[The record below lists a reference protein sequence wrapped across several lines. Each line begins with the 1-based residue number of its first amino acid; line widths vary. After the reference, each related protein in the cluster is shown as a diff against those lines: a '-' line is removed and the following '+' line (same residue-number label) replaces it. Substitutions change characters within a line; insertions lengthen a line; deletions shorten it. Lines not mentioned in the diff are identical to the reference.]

1 MPDLPTFSFLAGAPA
16 GDPLSQNAMALRQRM
31 ALAMMS
37 QQKGYP
43 KNLGEGL
50 TEVGRSLGDIGMMR
64 RLEAQQAAFENA
76 TKGAAAERDKVAP
89 VPTASIEPTTQT
101 AEVAPSWLNANAMMQ
116 PSTEQP
122 AAPVQEAGTAPQ
134 GNEVYPQTAALE
146 TPSTASDAPPIGVQ
160 PAVQR
165 GDLSTGSP
173 ADYLSTAPAVPPTAR
188 AAIARSLMQRN
199 SPSMEVP
206 QSNQNPMLAGQSPAA
221 MPSTLN
227 PEDLGSPPEAANNRP
242 ITVPNIQLAQRGQP
256 TQLPTVY
263 VGEPPPPQGASTQVP
278 APRPAPQPMLT
289 PGPAAP
295 APDPNALAKPTMTQ
309 PPAPFPKDPQQAVDE
324 RLAREAAAIG
334 NTGLE
339 KFYTDRVAKWEA
351 LRASK
356 DARILEQW
364 KMKNQ
369 KELQDEQLWTSRQR
383 DLPKIQAETAKAQSE
398 AAIAADKATISAR
411 AGGVDPNEVVKDFQ
425 ARSATQKAN
434 VDMLRQAKIAM
445 EALNNGIVS
454 GVGANVRV
462 DMERLKAWM
471 FNNKSANDIAT
482 QSQIFQ
488 SAVSSMLGGGVQSI
502 QPHGGPTTETDMKI
516 ARGIVGAS
524 PEMQEAAKRR
534 LIGSSIE
541 KLHNDIN
548 EYEDKASKVFGGL
561 KAHDYFSVRTDPIH
575 DDKDIAKKYVDRLL
589 EHSDSKAA
597 REIFDEKFG
606 RGSAQLEI
614 DRAARNK
621 RYPRSE

>member
-1 MPDLPTFSFLAGAPA
+1 MQDLPTFSFLAGAPA

-37 QQKGYP
+37 QKKGYP

-50 TEVGRSLGDIGMMR
+50 TAIGDSLGDVGMMR

-76 TKGAAAERDKVAP
+76 TKGAAAARDKVAP

-101 AEVAPSWLNANAMMQ
+101 AEAAPPPVQAAEAVQLQ
-116 PSTEQP
+116 PSAVQTASADYSAYQP
-122 AAPVQEAGTAPQ
+122 ADALPPVQDAGGAPQ
-134 GNEVYPQTAALE
+134 M
-146 TPSTASDAPPIGVQ
+146 ASVDTGTMNDAPPMGAPTGQ
-160 PAVQR
+160 PNPAAVRASITQLMQAR
-165 GDLSTGSP
+165 QG
-173 ADYLSTAPAVPPTAR
+173 VPP
-188 AAIARSLMQRN
+188 
-199 SPSMEVP
+199 
-206 QSNQNPMLAGQSPAA
+206 QNPLSGGGQSPAA
-221 MPSTLN
+221 MPSAFS
-227 PEDLGSPPEAANNRP
+227 PEDLGSPPEAANNRA
-242 ITVPNIQLAQRGQP
+242 IEMPNIRLAQQGS
-256 TQLPTVY
+256 
-263 VGEPPPPQGASTQVP
+263 PQGVSTQVP
-278 APRPAPQPMLT
+278 APQPAPQPMLT

-339 KFYTDRVAKWEA
+339 KFYADRVAKWEA

-369 KELQDEQLWTSRQR
+369 KELADEQLWTSRQR

-398 AAIAADKATISAR
+398 AAVAADKATISTR
-411 AGGVDPNEVVKDFQ
+411 TGMDPEAVVKDFQ
-425 ARSATQKAN
+425 ARSATQKGN

-488 SAVSSMLGGGVQSI
+488 SAVSSMLGGGVQAI
-502 QPHGGPTTETDMKI
+502 QPSGGPTTETDMKI

-534 LIGSSIE
+534 LISSSIE
-541 KLHNDIN
+541 KLHSDIN
-548 EYEDKASKVFGGL
+548 EYEEKKNRAFGGL
-561 KAHDYFSVRTDPIH
+561 KTDRYFDVRTDPIH
-575 DDKDIAKKYVDRLL
+575 DDPALAKRYVDRLL

-597 REIFDEKFG
+597 RDIFDEKFG

-614 DRAARNK
+614 DRAARAK

>member
-1 MPDLPTFSFLAGAPA
+1 MAEGFFRTDVPP
-16 GDPLSQNAMALRQRM
+16 GDPLSQNALALRQRIAM
-31 ALAMMS
+31 AMMS
-37 QQKGYP
+37 GKKGYP
-43 KNLGEGL
+43 KNVGEGL
-50 TEVGRSLGDIGMMR
+50 TAIGDSLGDIGMMR
-64 RLEAQQAAFENA
+64 RLEAQQAAFEAA
-76 TKGAAAERDKVAP
+76 TKAATGARDAAAP
-89 VPTASIEPTTQT
+89 VPTASAEPTVQT
-101 AEVAPSWLNANAMMQ
+101 ASAAPSWLEGAQVSLPPPQQTAAAE
-116 PSTEQP
+116 PSPSMPTI
-122 AAPVQEAGTAPQ
+122 APQ
-134 GNEVYPQTAALE
+134 DASVAPAQADALSYPQTASNI
-146 TPSTASDAPPIGVQ
+146 PSDIVSDMPDPSIQRAPP
-160 PAVQR
+160 
-165 GDLSTGSP
+165 
-173 ADYLSTAPAVPPTAR
+173 PPIDPNVRAR
-188 AAIARSLMQRN
+188 VAQTLQARQG
-199 SPSMEVP
+199 VP
-206 QSNQNPMLAGQSPAA
+206 QQNPMLAGQSPASL
-221 MPSTLN
+221 PSTLDVD
-227 PEDLGSPPEAANNRP
+227 PAYLGSPLDLNNRP
-242 ITVPNIQLAQRGQP
+242 ITVPNIKTAQGGQP
-256 TQLPTVY
+256 TQLPPVY
-263 VGEPPPPQGASTQVP
+263 VGEPPPPQGTSVQVP

-289 PGPAAP
+289 PGPAEP
-295 APDPNALAKPTMTQ
+295 KPDPTALAKPTMTQ

-351 LRASK
+351 LRKSK
-356 DARILEQW
+356 DERILEQW
-364 KMKNQ
+364 KMKNA
-369 KELQDEQLWTSRQR
+369 KELADEQLWTTRQR
-383 DLPKIQAETAKAQSE
+383 DLPRLQAETAKAQSE

-488 SAVSSMLGGGVQSI
+488 SAVSSMLGGGVQAI

-548 EYEDKASKVFGGL
+548 EYEEKTSKVFGGL

-575 DDKDIAKKYVDRLL
+575 DDPALTKRYVDRLL

-597 REIFDEKFG
+597 RDIFDSKFG
-606 RGSAQLEI
+606 RGAAQLEI
-614 DRAARNK
+614 DRAARSK